1 MKARFLTLRIRQM
14 WKRRRRRWGLP
25 VDYVMDKVAQKRE
38 MEEKKKSKL
47 CFTFTSSAMAGGAEA
62 LSKVIFLQF
71 MRIQIEEEKMKVKFR
86 TFYEKIV
93 FMQKRMKDQIE
104 IRSSKVEV
112 LCSAWEQVY
121 ASIMRRASARRKD
134 RNVLDF
140 LQ

>member
-1 MKARFLTLRIRQM
+1 
-14 WKRRRRRWGLP
+14 
-25 VDYVMDKVAQKRE
+25 
-38 MEEKKKSKL
+38 
-47 CFTFTSSAMAGGAEA
+47 MAGGAEA